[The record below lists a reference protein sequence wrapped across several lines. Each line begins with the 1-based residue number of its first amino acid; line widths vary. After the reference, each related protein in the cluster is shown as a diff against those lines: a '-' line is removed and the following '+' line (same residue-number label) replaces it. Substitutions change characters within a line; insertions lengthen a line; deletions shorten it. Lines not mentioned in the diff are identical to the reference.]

1 MTHTAAQAGPSGFS
15 WSAAL
20 LGGSVAIAGGAFF
33 GTLVAT
39 LSVRLL
45 MARGNSAEQAYATL
59 ASSGITPL
67 TSLSVLLGFL
77 SGVAGGYVAAK
88 YGGSRRMLQAVVA
101 GACPILFT
109 LVMYLSPSS
118 QPGPP
123 WYVAYTFVAPLLASV
138 IGAAFCEKRI

>member
-1 MTHTAAQAGPSGFS
+1 MTETTAQTGFPGFS

-45 MARGNSAEQAYATL
+45 MAQGSSADQAYATL

-67 TSLSVLLGFL
+67 TGLSVLLGFL

-88 YGGSRRMLQAVVA
+88 HGGNRRMLQAVVA
-101 GACPILFT
+101 GAYPILFT

-118 QPGPP
+118 QPGPT
-123 WYVAYTFVAPLLASV
+123 WYVVYTFVAPLLASV
-138 IGAAFCEKRI
+138 IGGAARAQRI